1 MSVKKSA
8 IQLANIRR
16 DADEKR
22 RLKEVKLRQEAIKR
36 QTEADLQASLAKRT
50 GTTQDLIKKAVAR
63 VPQAYSGTEQINHL
77 LGMIA
82 KKAPRLLQ
90 GDYIEA
96 LEGLSLYGS
105 SFVRKPSD
113 WKPVGKGR
121 DSLFRSLCE
130 HLLMQYRMP
139 PFLWS
144 CFFHSGRTRSI
155 LSSVAVSLAGGESLN
170 KLVKQK
176 TLPVPL
182 TKAMAHSFLAE
193 TTSGMGM
200 MEGLRRTQ
208 IKALGGD
215 SRLLRA
221 WMKTNQGREIL
232 TAEQEAFWTTVLQW
246 FAANPMLDTNQI
258 GPMVDYIQFRRNED
272 ISFSMKG
279 RAPLALMRSMQEWH
293 ANLQA
298 NRATGGGSLYDLRAV
313 YSPSGFKA
321 GVFDMSYRPN
331 PPHGALVENKWFVD
345 EILSAKALSE
355 EGKKM
360 HHCVL
365 SYSPYIS
372 RGDTSIWTVVHQ
384 TTFQAEKVL
393 TLEVRNANRS
403 IVQIRGVCN
412 RQALPSEMDIVQKWA
427 ALNSMAVTSRW

>member
-36 QTEADLQASLAKRT
+36 QTEADLQASLAAPRT
-50 GTTQDLIKKAVAR
+50 LKVSDGFLGV
-63 VPQAYSGTEQINHL
+63 SGTLRIVT
-77 LGMIA
+77 
-82 KKAPRLLQ
+82 KKAPRLIDGEYLV
-90 GDYIEA
+90 A
-96 LEGLSLYGS
+96 LRNLNQYET
-105 SFVRKPSD
+105 SFVRKPED
-113 WKPVGKGR
+113 WKPSGKGR
-121 DSLFRSLCE
+121 NSLFRSLCE
-130 HLLMQYRMP
+130 HLLMRYQTP
-139 PFLWS
+139 PFLWTG
-144 CFFHSGRTRSI
+144 FFGTGRTQGT
-155 LSSVAVSLAGGESLN
+155 LSNVTVKLAQGESLN
-170 KLVKQK
+170 KLIKQGA
-176 TLPVPL
+176 LPVPL
-182 TKAMAHSFLAE
+182 TKAMAHSFLTE

-200 MEGLRRTQ
+200 LEGIRRAQ
-208 IKALGGD
+208 VKALGGD
-215 SRLLRA
+215 GRILRA
-221 WMKTNQGREIL
+221 WMDTDQGRALQTEP
-232 TAEQEAFWTTVLQW
+232 EEAYWMTVIQW

-258 GPMVDYIQFRRNED
+258 GPMVDYIRFRRNED
-272 ISFSMKG
+272 INFSMKG
-279 RAPLALMRSMQEWH
+279 RAPLALIRSMQEWH

-298 NRATGGGSLYDLRAV
+298 NRAAGGGSLYDLRVV
-313 YSPSGFKA
+313 YSPSGFKP

-365 SYSPYIS
+365 SYSPHIS
-372 RGDTSIWTVVHQ
+372 GGDTSIWTVVHQ